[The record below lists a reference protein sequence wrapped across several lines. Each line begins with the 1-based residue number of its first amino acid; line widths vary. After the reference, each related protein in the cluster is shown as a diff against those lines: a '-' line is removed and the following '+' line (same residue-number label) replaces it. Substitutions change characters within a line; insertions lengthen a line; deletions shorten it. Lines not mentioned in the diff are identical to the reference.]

1 MLVKT
6 KQENIRGFMK
16 SALKKSILA
25 VFMLCFTTQAWA
37 VKAKIRFLFPV
48 STKNVTDG
56 FENAELRTSEFVL
69 AFLLPVSRNTQLG
82 LGYSYF
88 NARIEDPTSSSE
100 GYKGIF
106 RAHLMELGAG
116 YSGFELTRNIS
127 LLFDASVRIPVS
139 GQAEVKGN
147 QDSAEASSISGM
159 GYFFGPGVAYG
170 KMEIILFYQRRNLSF
185 DDLTVL
191 RKGKRQDVALHS
203 TEYGLGLGYTF

>member
-1 MLVKT
+1 LTVKT
-6 KQENIRGFMK
+6 KQENLRGIMK
-16 SALKKSILA
+16 SALKKSILTFFLLFFA
-25 VFMLCFTTQAWA
+25 TQLWA

-48 STKNVTDG
+48 STKHVADG

-69 AFLLPVSRNTQLG
+69 AFLIPVSRNTQLD

-88 NARIEDPTSSSE
+88 NARIEDPASSSE
-100 GYKGIF
+100 AYKGFF

-116 YSGFELTRNIS
+116 YSGFELNRNIS

-147 QDSAEASSISGM
+147 QESTEATSISGM
-159 GYFFGPGVAYG
+159 GYFFGPGIAYG

-185 DDLTVL
+185 EDLTVL
-191 RKGKRQDVALHS
+191 RNGKRQDVALHS